1 MKKTI
6 IYLSFFLGLFIIG
19 CQEDGAPL
27 INQSDSKFS
36 RHSTTR
42 ASLPS
47 ESLSLTNPDLIFDW
61 ENCTE
66 ITLNT
71 MGNGVIQKRVSTPW
85 NPYLSSTALPDEFCK
100 DIKREDG
107 WTMLFHT
114 FEKEGKNEQMNYM
127 CFYNLFTG
135 YLKVFYYNE
144 TTSTIS
150 NMVWTMN
157 PTNSKFNNHSIFEIP
172 TLLTPID
179 KEAINNSV
187 SEKEKELIISNA
199 VINDKLT
206 HGWNGFQLQISRYQE
221 FPLDLE
227 INTGAYG
234 QIITEYNFNGISQSD
249 LRGTITSVS
258 STDKSILNSVSQ
270 LGTDASKKVLNKLE
284 EKIWKDNAPTG
295 IGKLMV
301 DATKSLISG
310 QIGKALKQGIK
321 FLFRRSMWNETNYQ
335 VSDIRL
341 SQSGTITVD
350 GKSTSEVSIP
360 GDNLKFNLHN
370 MLVKRNDLNT
380 SVISPD
386 WDSSNFKGLGTWTL
400 DSYPIVYY
408 NPVTRFIPT
417 VVSGGA
423 GSESVIEGYA
433 AFPAIED
440 YELDVRFNPMI
451 EPYIV
456 DYDVDVDFAETD
468 LFNDND
474 DSTSRIR
481 PQSIATQLTDHVYY
495 MSTHQERLFMR
506 VNMGG
511 KSFDKNLEWYYQWDD
526 PGNRCTVAFVTVS
539 MKVKYCGKEQTICE
553 TRAYRTESRLA
564 DGVFYPPHYNHYNLG
579 LLNNLDIRNLS
590 RTYLGD
596 IPETFKP

>member
-1 MKKTI
+1 MKKNI
-6 IYLSFFLGLFIIG
+6 IYVSFFLGLFLIA

-71 MGNGVIQKRVSTPW
+71 LGNGITKKSVSSPW
-85 NPYLSSTALPDEFCK
+85 NKYLSPTALPDEFCK

-144 TTSTIS
+144 TVSPIS
-150 NMVWTMN
+150 NMVWTLNKVDGEMRH
-157 PTNSKFNNHSIFEIP
+157 HSIFEVPI
-172 TLLTPID
+172 LLTPID
-179 KEAINNSV
+179 GENMDSTRV
-187 SEKEKELIISNA
+187 YISNA
-199 VINDKLT
+199 VIDDKMIQ
-206 HGWNGFQLQISRYQE
+206 GWNGFQFQVSRYQE
-221 FPLDLE
+221 FPSDLN
-227 INTGAYG
+227 INISTYG

-249 LRGTITSVS
+249 LQGTITSVS
-258 STDKSILNSVSQ
+258 SNNKSILNSVSQ
-270 LGTDASKKVLNKLE
+270 LGTDASKKMLNKLE

-310 QIGKALKQGIK
+310 QIGNALKQGIK
-321 FLFRRSMWNETNYQ
+321 LLFGRSMWNETNYQ

-341 SQSGTITVD
+341 TQSGTLTVD
-350 GKSTSEVSIP
+350 GTSTAEVSIP
-360 GDNLKFNLHN
+360 GANLKFNLHN
-370 MLVKRNDLNT
+370 MLVDRNNFDNT
-380 SVISPD
+380 VISPD

-417 VVSGGA
+417 VVSGG
-423 GSESVIEGYA
+423 GW
-433 AFPAIED
+433 
-440 YELDVRFNPMI
+440 
-451 EPYIV
+451 
-456 DYDVDVDFAETD
+456 
-468 LFNDND
+468 
-474 DSTSRIR
+474 
-481 PQSIATQLTDHVYY
+481 
-495 MSTHQERLFMR
+495 
-506 VNMGG
+506 
-511 KSFDKNLEWYYQWDD
+511 K
-526 PGNRCTVAFVTVS
+526 
-539 MKVKYCGKEQTICE
+539 
-553 TRAYRTESRLA
+553 
-564 DGVFYPPHYNHYNLG
+564 
-579 LLNNLDIRNLS
+579 
-590 RTYLGD
+590 
-596 IPETFKP
+596 